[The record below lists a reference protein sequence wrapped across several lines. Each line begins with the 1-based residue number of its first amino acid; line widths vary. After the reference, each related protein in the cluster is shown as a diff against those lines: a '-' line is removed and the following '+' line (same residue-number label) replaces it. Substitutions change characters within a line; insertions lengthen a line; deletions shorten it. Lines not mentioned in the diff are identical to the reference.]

1 MAAKLYTKSVSS
13 IVTPDGDTVMLAI
26 TFEVVDGGAAVPC
39 IFVQTDDLAEDEVGV
54 YEWGGCVLQLNDDN
68 DDDELSFV
76 AIPKDEYPDDTNAM
90 TFTVTR
96 STLNTLGAGAE
107 VVDPSP

>member
-1 MAAKLYTKSVSS
+1 MAAKLYVQSVSS
-13 IVTPDGDTVMLAI
+13 IMSPDGDTAFLTM
-26 TFEVVDGGAAVPC
+26 TFTIYDSGDVVPAV
-39 IFVQTDDLAEDEVGV
+39 FVQTAALAAKEVGV

-68 DDDELSFV
+68 DDDSLSFI
-76 AIPKDEYPDDTNAM
+76 AIPKDEYPDDTNKM

>member
-13 IVTPDGDTVMLAI
+13 IVTPDYNTVMLAI
-26 TFEVVDGGAAVPC
+26 TLEVAESGSVIPC
-39 IFVQTDDLAEDEVGV
+39 IFVQTDGLAEKEVGV

-96 STLNTLGAGAE
+96 GTLNTLGAGAE